1 VLVIRDHRTNRL
13 DGRVDLY
20 FKIVSVRSAYEL
32 DVCLFYVTGV
42 GRETEAESEDGD
54 CDLG

>member
-1 VLVIRDHRTNRL
+1 VLVIRDHRANCL

-20 FKIVSVRSAYEL
+20 FKIVSVCSAYEL
-32 DVCLFYVTGV
+32 DVCLFYVTGA
-42 GRETEAESEDGD
+42 GRETEAEPEDGG